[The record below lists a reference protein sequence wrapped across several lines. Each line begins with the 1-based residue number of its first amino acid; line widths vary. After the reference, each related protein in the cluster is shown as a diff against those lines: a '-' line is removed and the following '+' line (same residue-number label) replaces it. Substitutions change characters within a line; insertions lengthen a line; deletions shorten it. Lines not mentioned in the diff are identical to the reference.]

1 MKRILS
7 FILCLTM
14 VMSFASVV
22 NAEHYSKFTD
32 VKPDSWYYEDVDNA
46 VRLGIINGKTETTFA
61 PDDNLTYAE
70 AIKLAACMYQL
81 YKDGSVYLVPGGNPW
96 YQIYVDYAKDHGIIT
111 ENFFYKVSNINEKA
125 TRAGYMEIFANALP
139 DEALIG
145 INNVPDGSIPD
156 VPMVHESSISIY
168 KLYRAGILT
177 GVDAKH
183 NCKPEDN
190 IKRCEVAAIITRMMD
205 ETKRV
210 KFSMETTAEEPKTEE
225 PKTEE
230 PKTEEPKTEEPET
243 EEPETEKPKLEIPE
257 DAEPAPEIKEDE
269 KSAETPETPDM
280 YEPFEIVV
288 EPERIDSA
296 DEGETLTYTVKASG
310 GKTPYTYSWGTR
322 DRYNG
327 FTEFTESDYVKGAKT
342 NTLSLVFDIDNATT
356 SQFYCKITDAL
367 GQEVKSES
375 VTIPEKVFIFKPE
388 NVTKYNSG
396 YIFTGRVEKGALR
409 AGETVSMHM
418 PSHGIEVFGIAT
430 KLEMFKKSIDEVKEN
445 NYCGILIEEPEKIP
459 YDSWVVENLG
469 ETLAERLVNMGN
481 YGFKAWMHI
490 TPCIYSADVGDK
502 TYVQVNVFGGKAPY
516 TYEWYKSENFGDY
529 TELKS
534 DNKYKV
540 DEGKVEILVD
550 EAEFS
555 KRMTYKCII
564 TDATGFTKTASNMYV
579 VPKTTPYLAYQPNT
593 VRANYGEEVSFYART
608 RNSDATYQWYIKND
622 NTNGWKKIEPTDT
635 WAKGATTSTLKIQV
649 EKADFI
655 SHCEYK
661 CEVTQGSYS
670 VSSNVAKL
678 LPKDIVIT
686 EQPKNVSAKHAEK
699 AKFKVVAEGENGP
712 FTYQWLIQTPDNEIP
727 LKITEAFPWAEGY
740 YTDTLSVAVDENK
753 LTSDYKFSCIVTD
766 KNGVRRISNEAYVI
780 VAADANVK
788 FEENNSNQSDI
799 IVIMP

>member
-14 VMSFASVV
+14 IMSFASVV
-22 NAEHYSKFTD
+22 NAEHYSNFTD
-32 VKPDSWYYEDVDNA
+32 VKSDSWYYEDVDNA
-46 VRLGIINGKTETTFA
+46 VRLGIINGKTDTTFA

-81 YKDGSVYLVPGGNPW
+81 YKDGSVYLVSGGNPW
-96 YQIYVDYAKDHGIIT
+96 YQTYVDYAKEHGIIT
-111 ENFFYKVSNINEKA
+111 ENFFYKVSDINEKA

-139 DEALIG
+139 DEALKG

-210 KFSMETTAEEPKTEE
+210 EFSMGTEVPKTEEPKNEEPKTEE
-225 PKTEE
+225 PLFEIPKGAEILPEVPEE
-230 PKTEEPKTEEPET
+230 PK
-243 EEPETEKPKLEIPE
+243 
-257 DAEPAPEIKEDE
+257 
-269 KSAETPETPDM
+269 AETKEETPDM
-280 YEPFEIVV
+280 YEPFEITVQ
-288 EPERIDSA
+288 PERIDSA
-296 DEGETLTYTVKASG
+296 DEGETLTYTVEASG

-418 PSHGIEVFGIAT
+418 PSHGIEVFGVAT
-430 KLEMFKKSIDEVKEN
+430 KIEMFKKSIDEVKEN
-445 NYCGILIEEPEKIP
+445 DYCGILIEEPEKIP

-469 ETLAERLVNMGN
+469 ETLAERLINMGN

-490 TPCIYSADVGDK
+490 TPWRYSADVGDK
-502 TYVQVNVFGGKAPY
+502 THVHVNVFGGKAPY
-516 TYEWYKSENFGDY
+516 TYEWYKSENSGDY

-540 DEGKVEILVD
+540 DEGDVEILVD

-649 EKADFI
+649 EKADFV

-727 LKITEAFPWAEGY
+727 LMITEAFPWAEGY

-780 VAADANVK
+780 VTADANVS
-788 FEENNSNQSDI
+788 FDEEKSKDSM

>member
-7 FILCLTM
+7 FVLCLTM
-14 VMSFASVV
+14 IMSFASVV

-32 VKPDSWYYEDVDNA
+32 VTQDSWYYEDVDNA
-46 VRLGIINGKTETTFA
+46 VRLGIINGKSETTFA

-81 YKDGSVYLVPGGNPW
+81 YKDGSVYLVSGGNPW
-96 YQIYVDYAKDHGIIT
+96 YETYVNYAKDHGIIT
-111 ENFFYKVSNINEKA
+111 DNFFEKVNDINEKA
-125 TRAGYMEIFANALP
+125 TRAGYMEIFASALP
-139 DEALIG
+139 NEALEC

-156 VPMVHESSISIY
+156 VPMVHESAIGIY

-177 GVDAKH
+177 GVDANH

-210 KFSMETTAEEPKTEE
+210 KFSMGTNAEEPKTEE
-225 PKTEE
+225 PK
-230 PKTEEPKTEEPET
+230 
-243 EEPETEKPKLEIPE
+243 LEIPK
-257 DAEPAPEIKEDE
+257 DAEFAPEIKEDE
-269 KSAETPETPDM
+269 ASIPKAETPDM
-280 YEPFEIVV
+280 YEPFEIAVQ
-288 EPERIDSA
+288 PLQIDGA
-296 DEGETLTYTVKASG
+296 DEGEKLEYTVKATG
-310 GKTPYTYSWGTR
+310 GKTPYAYQWVSRGWHNQTTAISDSEYAKGTK
-322 DRYNG
+322 N
-327 FTEFTESDYVKGAKT
+327 
-342 NTLSLVFDIDNATT
+342 NTLTMIFDIDNPYT
-356 SQFYCKITDAL
+356 SQFRCKVTDAL
-367 GQEVKSES
+367 GQEVISDY
-375 VTIPEKVFIFKPE
+375 VTLPEQAFIFKPE
-388 NVTKYNSG
+388 DVIKYNSG

-418 PSHGIEVFGIAT
+418 PSHGIEVFGVAT
-430 KLEMFKKSIDEVKEN
+430 KIEMFKKSIDEVKEN
-445 NYCGILIEEPEKIP
+445 DYCGILIEEPEIIP

-469 ETLAERLVNMGN
+469 ETLAKRLVSMGN

-502 TYVQVNVFGGKAPY
+502 TYAQVNVFGGKPPY
-516 TYEWYKSENFGDY
+516 TYEWYKSENSGDY

-555 KRMTYKCII
+555 KCMTYKCIV
-564 TDATGFTKTASNMYV
+564 TDATGLTKTESNMYV
-579 VPKTTPYLAYQPNT
+579 APKTTPYLVYQPNT
-593 VRANYGEEVSFYART
+593 VRANHGEEVSFYART

-678 LPKDIVIT
+678 LPENVVIT
-686 EQPKNVSAKHAEK
+686 QQPKNMSAKHGEK
-699 AKFKVVAEGENGP
+699 AQFTLKAEGANGP

-727 LKITEAFPWAEGY
+727 LKITDGFPWAEGQ
-740 YTDTLSVAVDENK
+740 YTDTLSVAVDEKK

-766 KNGVRRISNEAYVI
+766 KNGVKRISDEAYVI
-780 VAADANVK
+780 ITSDASVK
-788 FEENNSNQSDI
+788 LEENYSKKPDM

>member
-14 VMSFASVV
+14 ILSFASIVH
-22 NAEHYSKFTD
+22 AEHYSKFTD
-32 VKPDSWYYEDVDNA
+32 VTQDSWYYEDVDNA
-46 VRLGIINGKTETTFA
+46 VRLGIINGKSETTFA

-81 YKDGSVYLVPGGNPW
+81 YKDGSVYLVSGGNPW
-96 YQIYVDYAKDHGIIT
+96 YETYVNYAKGHGIIT
-111 ENFFYKVSNINEKA
+111 DNFFEKVNDINEKA

-139 DEALIG
+139 DEALEC

-156 VPMVHESSISIY
+156 VPMVHESAIGIY

-210 KFSMETTAEEPKTEE
+210 KFSMGTTFEEPK
-225 PKTEE
+225 
-230 PKTEEPKTEEPET
+230 T
-243 EEPETEKPKLEIPE
+243 EEPETEKPKLEIPK
-257 DAEPAPEIKEDE
+257 DAEPAPEIKEE
-269 KSAETPETPDM
+269 ESSAQKVETTDM

-327 FTEFTESDYVKGAKT
+327 FTEFTESDYVKGTKT

-356 SQFYCKITDAL
+356 SQFYCKITDSL
-367 GQEVKSES
+367 GQEVKSEA
-375 VTIPEKVFIFKPE
+375 VTIPKKVFIFKPE

-418 PSHGIEVFGIAT
+418 PSHGIEVFGVAT
-430 KLEMFKKSIDEVKEN
+430 KIEMFKKSIDEVKEN
-445 NYCGILIEEPEKIP
+445 DYCGILIEEPEKIP

-469 ETLAERLVNMGN
+469 ETLAERLINMGN

-490 TPCIYSADVGDK
+490 TPCRYSADVGDK

-534 DNKYKV
+534 DNNHKV
-540 DEGKVEILVD
+540 DEGNVEILVD

-593 VRANYGEEVSFYART
+593 VRANVGEEVSFYART

-678 LPKDIVIT
+678 LPENVVIT
-686 EQPKNVSAKHAEK
+686 QQPKNVSAKHGEK
-699 AKFKVVAEGENGP
+699 AKFKVVAEGANGP

-740 YTDTLSVAVDENK
+740 YTDTLLVAVDEKK

-766 KNGVRRISNEAYVI
+766 KNGVKRISDEAYVI
-780 VAADANVK
+780 VTSDANVK
-788 FEENNSNQSDI
+788 LEENYSNKPDM

>member
-14 VMSFASVV
+14 IMSFASVV
-22 NAEHYSKFTD
+22 NAEHYSNFTD

-156 VPMVHESSISIY
+156 VPMVHESSIGIY

-177 GVDAKH
+177 GVDALH

-210 KFSMETTAEEPKTEE
+210 KFSMGTTSEEPKTEE
-225 PKTEE
+225 PK
-230 PKTEEPKTEEPET
+230 T

-269 KSAETPETPDM
+269 KSAETPDM

-296 DEGETLTYTVKASG
+296 DEGETLTYTVKATG
-310 GKTPYTYSWGTR
+310 GKTPYTYQWVSRGRHNQTTAINENEYAKGT
-322 DRYNG
+322 
-327 FTEFTESDYVKGAKT
+327 KT
-342 NTLSLVFDIDNATT
+342 NTLSLTFSMDNPLT
-356 SQFYCKITDAL
+356 SQFCCKVTDAL
-367 GQEVKSES
+367 GQQVISDY
-375 VTIPEKVFIFKPE
+375 VTLPEQAFIFKPE

-396 YIFTGRVEKGALR
+396 YIFVGRVDKGALR
-409 AGETVSMHM
+409 VGETVSMHM
-418 PSHGIEVFGIAT
+418 PSHGIEVFGVAT

-445 NYCGILIEEPEKIP
+445 DYCGILIENPEAIP

-490 TPCIYSADVGDK
+490 TPCIYSADVGEK

-635 WAKGATTSTLKIQV
+635 WAKGATTSTLTIQV
-649 EKADFI
+649 EKADFV

-699 AKFKVVAEGENGP
+699 AKFTVVAEGANGP

-780 VAADANVK
+780 VTADANVK
-788 FEENNSNQSDI
+788 FEENNSNQSDM

>member
-14 VMSFASVV
+14 IMSFASVV
-22 NAEHYSKFTD
+22 NAEHYSNFTD
-32 VKPDSWYYEDVDNA
+32 VKPDSWYYEDVYNA
-46 VRLGIINGKTETTFA
+46 VRLGIINGKSETSFA

-81 YKDGSVYLVPGGNPW
+81 YKEGSVYLVPGGTPW
-96 YQIYVDYAKDHGIIT
+96 YKMYVEDCESVGVIT
-111 ENFFYKVSNINEKA
+111 KEYNYNEKA

-139 DEALIG
+139 DEALAA
-145 INNVPDGSIPD
+145 INEVPDGSIPD
-156 VPMVHESSISIY
+156 VAVYEDYSKAVY

-177 GVDAKH
+177 GVDAAH
-183 NCKPEDN
+183 RCEPSST

-205 ETKRV
+205 ENKRV
-210 KFSMETTAEEPKTEE
+210 EFSMGTEVPKSEEPKNEEPKTEE
-225 PKTEE
+225 PLFEIPKGAEILPEVPEE
-230 PKTEEPKTEEPET
+230 PK
-243 EEPETEKPKLEIPE
+243 
-257 DAEPAPEIKEDE
+257 
-269 KSAETPETPDM
+269 AETKKETPDM
-280 YEPFEIVV
+280 YEPFEITVQ
-288 EPERIDSA
+288 PERIGSA
-296 DEGETLTYTVKASG
+296 DEGETLTYTVEASG

-322 DRYNG
+322 DRYDG

-342 NTLSLVFDIDNATT
+342 NTLSLVFDIDNVTT
-356 SQFYCKITDAL
+356 SQFYCKITDSL
-367 GQEVKSES
+367 GQEVKSEA

-388 NVTKYNSG
+388 DVIKYNSG

-469 ETLAERLVNMGN
+469 ETLAERLINMGN

-490 TPCIYSADVGDK
+490 TPCRYTADVGDK

-727 LKITEAFPWAEGY
+727 LMITEAFPWAEGY

-766 KNGVRRISNEAYVI
+766 KNGVIRISNEAYVI
-780 VAADANVK
+780 VTADANVS
-788 FEENNSNQSDI
+788 FDEEKSKDSM

>member
-7 FILCLTM
+7 VILCITMILSLT
-14 VMSFASVV
+14 SVAF
-22 NAEHYSKFTD
+22 AEHYSNFTD

-156 VPMVHESSISIY
+156 VPMVHESSIGIY

-210 KFSMETTAEEPKTEE
+210 KFSMGTTSEEPK
-225 PKTEE
+225 
-230 PKTEEPKTEEPET
+230 T
-243 EEPETEKPKLEIPE
+243 EEPETEKPKLEIPK
-257 DAEPAPEIKEDE
+257 DAEPAPEIKEE
-269 KSAETPETPDM
+269 ESSAQKVETTDM

-288 EPERIDSA
+288 QPLQIDGA
-296 DEGETLTYTVKASG
+296 DEGEKLEYTVTATG
-310 GKTPYTYSWGTR
+310 GKTPYTYEWSARSWHNQWSPLE
-322 DRYNG
+322 NG
-327 FTEFTESDYVKGAKT
+327 EYIKGAKT
-342 NTLSLVFDIDNATT
+342 KTLSVTFSMDNPLT
-356 SQFYCKITDAL
+356 SQFRCKVTDAL
-367 GQEVKSES
+367 GQEVISDY
-375 VTIPEKVFIFKPE
+375 VTLPEQAFIFKPE
-388 NVTKYNSG
+388 DVIKYNSG

-418 PSHGIEVFGIAT
+418 PSHGIEVFGVAT
-430 KLEMFKKSIDEVKEN
+430 KIEMFKKSIDEVKEN
-445 NYCGILIEEPEKIP
+445 DYCGILIEEPEEIP

-469 ETLAERLVNMGN
+469 ETLAERLINMGN

-490 TPCIYSADVGDK
+490 TPCRYSADVGDK

-516 TYEWYKSENFGDY
+516 TYEWYKSENSGDY

-534 DNKYKV
+534 DNNHKV

-727 LKITEAFPWAEGY
+727 LMITEAFPWAEGY

-780 VAADANVK
+780 VTADANVNMV
-788 FEENNSNQSDI
+788 ENYPSKPGM
-799 IVIMP
+799 IVIMD

>member
-32 VKPDSWYYEDVDNA
+32 VKADNWYYEDVDNA

-81 YKDGSVYLVPGGNPW
+81 YKDGSVYLVPDGNPW
-96 YQIYVDYAKDHGIIT
+96 YQIYVDYAKDHGIII

-139 DEALIG
+139 DEALKG

-210 KFSMETTAEEPKTEE
+210 KFSMGTTSEEPKTEE
-225 PKTEE
+225 PK
-230 PKTEEPKTEEPET
+230 T

-310 GKTPYTYSWGTR
+310 GKTPYTYQWVSRGWHNQTTAIQESEYAKGT
-322 DRYNG
+322 
-327 FTEFTESDYVKGAKT
+327 KT
-342 NTLSLVFDIDNATT
+342 NTLSLTFSMDNPLT
-356 SQFYCKITDAL
+356 SQFRCKVTDAL
-367 GQEVKSES
+367 GQEVVSDY
-375 VTIPEKVFIFKPE
+375 VTLPEQAFIFKPE
-388 NVTKYNSG
+388 DVIKYNSG

-418 PSHGIEVFGIAT
+418 PSHGIEVFGVVT
-430 KLEMFKKSIDEVKEN
+430 KIEMFKKSIDEVKEN
-445 NYCGILIEEPEKIP
+445 DYCGILIEEPEKIP

-469 ETLAERLVNMGN
+469 ETLAERLINMGN

-649 EKADFI
+649 EKADFV

-727 LKITEAFPWAEGY
+727 LMITEAFPWAEGY

-788 FEENNSNQSDI
+788 FEENNSNQSDM
-799 IVIMP
+799 IVIMD

>member
-14 VMSFASVV
+14 IMSFASVV
-22 NAEHYSKFTD
+22 NAEHYSNFTD

-139 DEALIG
+139 DEALKG

-156 VPMVHESSISIY
+156 VPMAFESSISIY

-177 GVDAKH
+177 GVDALH

-205 ETKRV
+205 ENKRV
-210 KFSMETTAEEPKTEE
+210 EFSMGTEVPKSEEPKNEEPKTEE
-225 PKTEE
+225 PPFEIPKGAEILPEVPEE
-230 PKTEEPKTEEPET
+230 PKVEVKV
-243 EEPETEKPKLEIPE
+243 
-257 DAEPAPEIKEDE
+257 
-269 KSAETPETPDM
+269 ETPDM

-288 EPERIDSA
+288 QPENISGA
-296 DEGETLTYTVKASG
+296 DDGEELEYTVEVAG
-310 GKTPYTYSWGTR
+310 GKAPYTYEWVTR
-322 DRYNG
+322 GWHNQLSSIENG
-327 FTEFTESDYVKGAKT
+327 EYVEGAKT
-342 NTLSLVFDIDNATT
+342 NTLTMTFDINNPYT
-356 SQFYCKITDAL
+356 SQFRCKVTDAL
-367 GQEVKSES
+367 GQEVTSDY
-375 VTIPEKVFIFKPE
+375 VTLPEQAFIFKPE
-388 NVTKYNSG
+388 DVIKYNSG

-418 PSHGIEVFGIAT
+418 PSHGIEVFGVAT

-445 NYCGILIEEPEKIP
+445 DYCGILIENPEAIP

-699 AKFKVVAEGENGP
+699 AKFKVVAEGANGP

-727 LKITEAFPWAEGY
+727 LMITEAFPWAEGY

-766 KNGVRRISNEAYVI
+766 KNGVRRVSNEAYVI
-780 VAADANVK
+780 VTADANVK
-788 FEENNSNQSDI
+788 FEENNSNQSDM
-799 IVIMP
+799 IVIMD

>member
-1 MKRILS
+1 MRKIFSIVIALILLLS
-7 FILCLTM
+7 LTQGI
-14 VMSFASVV
+14 VAKTPEFKDVAKDAWYYDDVV
-22 NAEHYSKFTD
+22 NA
-32 VKPDSWYYEDVDNA
+32 VDM
-46 VRLGIINGKTETTFA
+46 GIINGKTDETFA
-61 PDDNLTYAE
+61 PEDNLTYAE
-70 AIKLAACMYQL
+70 AIKLAACMHQL
-81 YKDGSVYLVPGGNPW
+81 YTKGKVTLKAGTPW
-96 YQIYVDYAKDHGIIT
+96 YAPYLNYCLDEVIIT
-111 ENFFYKVSNINEKA
+111 ENFFAKVSKPDEKA
-125 TRAGYMEIFANALP
+125 TRAGYMEIFASALP
-139 DEALIG
+139 EEGLLA
-145 INNVPDGSIPD
+145 INNIPDGAIPD
-156 VPMVHESSISIY
+156 VPMVHEASIGIY
-168 KLYRAGILT
+168 KLYRAGILQ
-177 GVDAKH
+177 GVDEKH
-183 NCKPEDN
+183 NCNPEDN
-190 IKRCEVAAIITRMMD
+190 IRRCEVAAIITRMMD
-205 ETKRV
+205 EDERIS
-210 KFSMETTAEEPKTEE
+210 FSMKADEKEE
-225 PKTEE
+225 
-230 PKTEEPKTEEPET
+230 
-243 EEPETEKPKLEIPE
+243 PKLEIPE
-257 DAEPAPEIKEDE
+257 DAEPAPEIREDE
-269 KSAETPETPDM
+269 TSTQVPETPDM

-288 EPERIDSA
+288 DPEMIDSA
-296 DEGETLTYTVKASG
+296 DEGETLTYTVRASG
-310 GKTPYTYSWGTR
+310 GKTPYTYEWVTR
-322 DRYNG
+322 GWRNQLSPIENG
-327 FTEFTESDYVKGAKT
+327 EYVEGAKT
-342 NTLSLVFDIDNATT
+342 NTLTMTFDINNPYT
-356 SQFYCKITDAL
+356 SQFRCKVTDSL
-367 GQEVKSES
+367 GQEVTSDY
-375 VTIPEKVFIFKPE
+375 VTLPEQAFIFKPE

-418 PSHGIEVFGIAT
+418 PSHGIEVFGVAT

-445 NYCGILIEEPEKIP
+445 DYCGILIENPESIP

-469 ETLAERLVNMGN
+469 ETLAERLINMGN

-490 TPCIYSADVGDK
+490 TPCRYSADVGDK

-555 KRMTYKCII
+555 KRMTYKCIV

-579 VPKTTPYLAYQPNT
+579 VPKTTPYLAYQPST

-699 AKFKVVAEGENGP
+699 AMFKVVAEGANGP

-727 LKITEAFPWAEGY
+727 LKISGAFLWAEGY
-740 YTDTLSVAVDENK
+740 DTDTLSVAVDENK

-766 KNGVRRISNEAYVI
+766 KNGVRRVSEEAYVT
-780 VAADANVK
+780 VVK
-788 FEENNSNQSDI
+788 DKKGSGM
-799 IVIMP
+799 IVIID

>member
-14 VMSFASVV
+14 ILSFASIVH
-22 NAEHYSKFTD
+22 AERYSKFTD
-32 VKPDSWYYEDVDNA
+32 VTQDSWYYEDVDNA

-81 YKDGSVYLVPGGNPW
+81 YKDGSVYLVSGGNPW
-96 YQIYVDYAKDHGIIT
+96 YETYVNYAKDHGIIT
-111 ENFFYKVSNINEKA
+111 DNFFEKINNINEKA
-125 TRAGYMEIFANALP
+125 TRAGYMEIFASALP
-139 DEALIG
+139 DEALEC

-156 VPMVHESSISIY
+156 VPMVHESAIGIY

-177 GVDAKH
+177 GVDANH
-183 NCKPEDN
+183 NCKPEGN

-210 KFSMETTAEEPKTEE
+210 KFSMGTNAEEPKTEE
-225 PKTEE
+225 PKAEE
-230 PKTEEPKTEEPET
+230 PKTEES
-243 EEPETEKPKLEIPE
+243 KLEIPK
-257 DAEPAPEIKEDE
+257 DAEPAPEIKEE
-269 KSAETPETPDM
+269 ESSAQKVETTDM
-280 YEPFEIVV
+280 YEPFEIAVQ
-288 EPERIDSA
+288 PTHIAGA
-296 DEGETLTYTVKASG
+296 DEGDELKYTVKATG
-310 GKTPYTYSWGTR
+310 GKTPYTYQWVSRGWHNQTTAINDSEYAKGT
-322 DRYNG
+322 
-327 FTEFTESDYVKGAKT
+327 KT
-342 NTLSLVFDIDNATT
+342 NTLTMIFDIDNSSS
-356 SQFYCKITDAL
+356 SQFRCEVTDAL
-367 GQEVKSES
+367 GQKVQSDYVELPEKIFIFSPES
-375 VTIPEKVFIFKPE
+375 VTS
-388 NVTKYNSG
+388 YNGG
-396 YIFTGRVEKGALR
+396 YIFAGRVSKGSLK

-418 PSHGIEVFGIAT
+418 PSHGIEVFGVAT
-430 KLEMFKKSIDEVKEN
+430 KIEMFKKSIDEVKEN
-445 NYCGILIEEPEKIP
+445 DYCGILIEEPEKIP

-469 ETLAERLVNMGN
+469 ETLAKRLVNMGD

-516 TYEWYKSENFGDY
+516 TYEWYKSENSGDY

-540 DEGKVEILVD
+540 DEGNVEILVD

-555 KRMTYKCII
+555 KCMTYKCIV

-579 VPKTTPYLAYQPNT
+579 APKTTPYLAYQPNT

-661 CEVTQGSYS
+661 CEVKQGSYS

-686 EQPKNVSAKHAEK
+686 QQPKNVSAKHAEK
-699 AKFKVVAEGENGP
+699 AKFKVVAEGANGP

-727 LKITEAFPWAEGY
+727 LKITDGFPWAEGQ
-740 YTDTLSVAVDENK
+740 YTDTLSVAVDEKK

-766 KNGVRRISNEAYVI
+766 KNGVRRVSNEAYVI
-780 VAADANVK
+780 VTSDASVK
-788 FEENNSNQSDI
+788 LEENYSNKPDM

>member
-1 MKRILS
+1 MKKILS
-7 FILCLTM
+7 IILSLAM
-14 VMSFASVV
+14 VLSMSSVV
-22 NAEHYSKFTD
+22 FAEHYSNFTD

-46 VRLGIINGKTETTFA
+46 VRLGIINGKTATTFA

-96 YQIYVDYAKDHGIIT
+96 YQTYVDYAKEHGIIT
-111 ENFFYKVSNINEKA
+111 ENFFYKVSDINEKA

-139 DEALIG
+139 DEALKG

-210 KFSMETTAEEPKTEE
+210 KFSMGTTTEE

-230 PKTEEPKTEEPET
+230 PKTEEPLFEIPKDAEILPEVPEEPKVET
-243 EEPETEKPKLEIPE
+243 
-257 DAEPAPEIKEDE
+257 KE
-269 KSAETPETPDM
+269 ETPDM
-280 YEPFEIVV
+280 YEPFEILVQ
-288 EPERIDSA
+288 PEKIDSA

-367 GQEVKSES
+367 GQEVKSEHL
-375 VTIPEKVFIFKPE
+375 TIPEKVFIFKPE

-396 YIFTGRVEKGALR
+396 YIFDGRVEKGAVR
-409 AGETVSMHM
+409 AGETVSMHT
-418 PSHGIEVFGIAT
+418 PSHGIEVYGVVTGIT
-430 KLEMFKKSIDEVKEN
+430 MFNKRLDEAKQGD
-445 NYCGILIEEPEKIP
+445 YCGILIEKPNKIP
-459 YDSWVVENLG
+459 YDSWLSESLG
-469 ETLAERLVNMGN
+469 ETLAERLTNMGN
-481 YGFKAWMHI
+481 YGFKVPLKSTFQFGAVKELGEVATIRLHARGG
-490 TPCIYSADVGDK
+490 TPPYS
-502 TYVQVNVFGGKAPY
+502 
-516 TYEWYKSENFGDY
+516 YEWYKSENNEEFEKITNDAKY
-529 TELKS
+529 TVKGYE
-534 DNKYKV
+534 V
-540 DEGKVEILVD
+540 DIIVD
-550 EAEFS
+550 EAEFTNNI
-555 KRMTYKCII
+555 RYRCDV
-564 TDATGFTKTASNMYV
+564 TDAAGNTKSKSYIGV
-579 VPKTTPYLAYQPNT
+579 VPRATPYITVQPYDKHAD
-593 VRANYGEEVSFYART
+593 VGDEVSFYVYT
-608 RNSDATYQWYIKND
+608 RCDTATYQWYIKND

-649 EKADFI
+649 EKADFV
-655 SHCEYK
+655 SHCEYR
-661 CEVTQGSYS
+661 CEIKNGTYGI
-670 VSSNVAKL
+670 VSNSAKI
-678 LPKDIVIT
+678 LPKSMYIT
-686 EQPKNVSAKHAEK
+686 ANPENVVGKHGEK
-699 AKFKVVAEGENGP
+699 VQFKVATEGGKAPYKYQWEFTYPSDVLDGGYLKVYKDYEWAEGE
-712 FTYQWLIQTPDNEIP
+712 T
-727 LKITEAFPWAEGY
+727 
-740 YTDTLSVAVDENK
+740 TDTLTVLVDGTKMDSDCKFRCTVTDATGRK
-753 LTSDYKFSCIVTD
+753 LTSK
-766 KNGVRRISNEAYVI
+766 EAYI
-780 VAADANVK
+780 IITADATVDFK
-788 FEENNSNQSDI
+788 QGGTSKDQM

>member
-14 VMSFASVV
+14 ILSLTSVAF
-22 NAEHYSKFTD
+22 AEHYSNFTD

-139 DEALIG
+139 DEALKG

-225 PKTEE
+225 PKEE
-230 PKTEEPKTEEPET
+230 Q
-243 EEPETEKPKLEIPE
+243 KLEIPA

-342 NTLSLVFDIDNATT
+342 NTLSLVFDIDNVTT
-356 SQFYCKITDAL
+356 SQFYCKITDSL
-367 GQEVKSES
+367 GQEVKSEA

-418 PSHGIEVFGIAT
+418 PSHGIEVFGVAT
-430 KLEMFKKSIDEVKEN
+430 KIEMFKKSIDEVKEN
-445 NYCGILIEEPEKIP
+445 DYCGILIENPESIP

-469 ETLAERLVNMGN
+469 ETLAERLINMGN

-490 TPCIYSADVGDK
+490 TPCRYSADVGDK

-635 WAKGATTSTLKIQV
+635 WAKGATTSTLTIQV

-727 LKITEAFPWAEGY
+727 LMITEAFPWAEGY

-766 KNGVRRISNEAYVI
+766 KNGVRRISKEAYVI
-780 VAADANVK
+780 VTADANVNMA
-788 FEENNSNQSDI
+788 ENYPSKPGM
-799 IVIMP
+799 IVIMD

>member
-7 FILCLTM
+7 FILCITMILSLT
-14 VMSFASVV
+14 SVAF
-22 NAEHYSKFTD
+22 AEHYSNFTD

-139 DEALIG
+139 DEALKG

-156 VPMVHESSISIY
+156 VPMAFESSISIY

-210 KFSMETTAEEPKTEE
+210 KFSMGTTSEEPKAEEPK
-225 PKTEE
+225 
-230 PKTEEPKTEEPET
+230 T

-356 SQFYCKITDAL
+356 SRFYCKITDAL
-367 GQEVKSES
+367 GQEVTSDY
-375 VTIPEKVFIFKPE
+375 VTLPEQAFIFMPE
-388 NVTKYNSG
+388 DVVKYNSG
-396 YIFTGRVEKGALR
+396 YIFTGRVNKGALR
-409 AGETVSMHM
+409 VGETVSMHM
-418 PSHGIEVFGIAT
+418 PSHGIEVFGVAT

-445 NYCGILIEEPEKIP
+445 DYCGILIEEPEKIP

-469 ETLAERLVNMGN
+469 ETLAERLINMGN

-490 TPCIYSADVGDK
+490 TPCRYTADVGDK

-635 WAKGATTSTLKIQV
+635 WAKGATTSTLTIQV
-649 EKADFI
+649 EKADFV
-655 SHCEYK
+655 SHCEYRCDVK
-661 CEVTQGSYS
+661 NGTYGV
-670 VSSNVAKL
+670 VSNSAKL

-727 LKITEAFPWAEGY
+727 LMITEAFPWAEGY

-780 VAADANVK
+780 VTADANVS
-788 FEENNSNQSDI
+788 FDEEKSKDSM

>member
-14 VMSFASVV
+14 ILSFASIVH
-22 NAEHYSKFTD
+22 AEHYSKFTD
-32 VKPDSWYYEDVDNA
+32 VTQDSWYYEDVDNA
-46 VRLGIINGKTETTFA
+46 VRLGIINGKSETTFA

-81 YKDGSVYLVPGGNPW
+81 YKDGSVYLVSGGNPW
-96 YQIYVDYAKDHGIIT
+96 YETYVNYAKGHGIIT
-111 ENFFYKVSNINEKA
+111 DNFFEKVNDINEKA

-139 DEALIG
+139 DEALEC

-156 VPMVHESSISIY
+156 VPMVHESAIGIY

-210 KFSMETTAEEPKTEE
+210 KFSMGTTSEEPK
-225 PKTEE
+225 
-230 PKTEEPKTEEPET
+230 T
-243 EEPETEKPKLEIPE
+243 EEPETEKPKLEIPK
-257 DAEPAPEIKEDE
+257 DAEPAPEIKEE
-269 KSAETPETPDM
+269 ESSAQKVETTDM

-342 NTLSLVFDIDNATT
+342 NTLSLVFDIDNVTT
-356 SQFYCKITDAL
+356 SQFYCKITDSL
-367 GQEVKSES
+367 GQEVKSEA
-375 VTIPEKVFIFKPE
+375 VTIPKKVFIFKPE

-418 PSHGIEVFGIAT
+418 PSHGIEVFGVAT
-430 KLEMFKKSIDEVKEN
+430 KIEMFKKSIDEVTEN

-469 ETLAERLVNMGN
+469 ETLAERLINMGN

-490 TPCIYSADVGDK
+490 TPCRYSADVGDK

-516 TYEWYKSENFGDY
+516 TYEWYKSENSGDY

-534 DNKYKV
+534 DNNHKV

-593 VRANYGEEVSFYART
+593 VRANVGEEVSFYART

-661 CEVTQGSYS
+661 CEVKQGSYS

-678 LPKDIVIT
+678 LPENVVIT
-686 EQPKNVSAKHAEK
+686 QQPKNVSAKHGEK
-699 AKFKVVAEGENGP
+699 AKFKVVAEGANGP

-740 YTDTLSVAVDENK
+740 YTDTLLVAVDEKK

-766 KNGVRRISNEAYVI
+766 KNGVKRISDEAYVI
-780 VAADANVK
+780 VTSDANVK
-788 FEENNSNQSDI
+788 LEENYSNKPDM

>member
-1 MKRILS
+1 
-7 FILCLTM
+7 
-14 VMSFASVV
+14 
-22 NAEHYSKFTD
+22 
-32 VKPDSWYYEDVDNA
+32 
-46 VRLGIINGKTETTFA
+46 
-61 PDDNLTYAE
+61 
-70 AIKLAACMYQL
+70 
-81 YKDGSVYLVPGGNPW
+81 
-96 YQIYVDYAKDHGIIT
+96 
-111 ENFFYKVSNINEKA
+111 
-125 TRAGYMEIFANALP
+125 MEIFANALP
-139 DEALIG
+139 DEALKG

-205 ETKRV
+205 EPKRV
-210 KFSMETTAEEPKTEE
+210 KFSMGTNAEEPKTEE
-225 PKTEE
+225 PK
-230 PKTEEPKTEEPET
+230 
-243 EEPETEKPKLEIPE
+243 LEIPK
-257 DAEPAPEIKEDE
+257 DAEFAPEIKEDE
-269 KSAETPETPDM
+269 ASIPKAETPDM

-342 NTLSLVFDIDNATT
+342 NTLSLVFDIDNVTT
-356 SQFYCKITDAL
+356 SQFYCKITDSL
-367 GQEVKSES
+367 GQEVKSEA

-418 PSHGIEVFGIAT
+418 PSHGIEVFGVAT
-430 KLEMFKKSIDEVKEN
+430 KIEMFKKSIDEVKEN
-445 NYCGILIEEPEKIP
+445 DYCGILIEEPEKIP

-469 ETLAERLVNMGN
+469 ETLAKRLVSMGN

-502 TYVQVNVFGGKAPY
+502 TYVQVNVFGGKPPY
-516 TYEWYKSENFGDY
+516 TYEWYKSENSGDY

-555 KRMTYKCII
+555 KCMTYKCIV
-564 TDATGFTKTASNMYV
+564 TDATGFTKTASNIYV
-579 VPKTTPYLAYQPNT
+579 APKTTPYLAYQPNT
-593 VRANYGEEVSFYART
+593 VRANHGEEVSFYART

-655 SHCEYK
+655 CHCEYK
-661 CEVTQGSYS
+661 CEVKQGRYS
-670 VSSNVAKL
+670 VSSDAAKL
-678 LPKDIVIT
+678 LPENVVIT
-686 EQPKNVSAKHAEK
+686 QQPKNVSAKHAEK
-699 AKFKVVAEGENGP
+699 AKFKVVAEGANGP

-740 YTDTLSVAVDENK
+740 YTDTLLVAVDEKK

-766 KNGVRRISNEAYVI
+766 KNGVKRISDEAYVI
-780 VAADANVK
+780 VTSDASVK
-788 FEENNSNQSDI
+788 FEENYSDKSDI

>member
-7 FILCLTM
+7 FVLCLTM
-14 VMSFASVV
+14 IMSFASVV
-22 NAEHYSKFTD
+22 NAEHYSNFTD

-139 DEALIG
+139 DEALKG
-145 INNVPDGSIPD
+145 INDVPDGSIPD
-156 VPMVHESSISIY
+156 VPMAFESSIGIY

-230 PKTEEPKTEEPET
+230 PKEEQ
-243 EEPETEKPKLEIPE
+243 KLEIPK
-257 DAEPAPEIKEDE
+257 DAEFAPEIKEDE
-269 KSAETPETPDM
+269 ASTQKAETPDM

-310 GKTPYTYSWGTR
+310 GKTPYTYQWVSRGWHNQTTAINENEYAKGT
-322 DRYNG
+322 
-327 FTEFTESDYVKGAKT
+327 KT
-342 NTLSLVFDIDNATT
+342 NTLSLTFSMDNLLT
-356 SQFYCKITDAL
+356 SQFCCKVTDAL
-367 GQEVKSES
+367 GQEVTSDY
-375 VTIPEKVFIFKPE
+375 VTLPEQAFIFMPE
-388 NVTKYNSG
+388 DVVKYNSG
-396 YIFTGRVEKGALR
+396 YIFIGRVNKGALR
-409 AGETVSMHM
+409 VGETVSMHM
-418 PSHGIEVFGIAT
+418 PSHGIEVFGVAT
-430 KLEMFKKSIDEVKEN
+430 KIEMFKKSIDEVKEN
-445 NYCGILIEEPEKIP
+445 DYCGILIENPEPIP

-490 TPCIYSADVGDK
+490 TPCRYSADVGDK

-727 LKITEAFPWAEGY
+727 LMITEAFPWAEGY

-780 VAADANVK
+780 VAADANVS
-788 FEENNSNQSDI
+788 FDEEKSKDSM

>member
-7 FILCLTM
+7 VILCITMILSLT
-14 VMSFASVV
+14 SVAF
-22 NAEHYSKFTD
+22 AEHYSKFTD

-156 VPMVHESSISIY
+156 VPMAFESSIGIY

-230 PKTEEPKTEEPET
+230 PKEEQ
-243 EEPETEKPKLEIPE
+243 KLEIPE

-396 YIFTGRVEKGALR
+396 YIFTGRVNKGALR

-418 PSHGIEVFGIAT
+418 TSHGIEVFGVAT

-445 NYCGILIEEPEKIP
+445 DYCGILIENPEKIP

-490 TPCIYSADVGDK
+490 TPWRYTADVGDK

-593 VRANYGEEVSFYART
+593 VRANYGEEVSFYAYT

-686 EQPKNVSAKHAEK
+686 GQPKNVSAGHAEK
-699 AKFKVVAEGENGP
+699 AKFKVVAEGANGP

-766 KNGVRRISNEAYVI
+766 KNGVRRVSNEAYVI

-788 FEENNSNQSDI
+788 FEKNNSNQSDM
-799 IVIMP
+799 IVIMD

>member
-14 VMSFASVV
+14 IMSFMAVV
-22 NAEHYSKFTD
+22 NAERYSKFTD
-32 VKPDSWYYEDVDNA
+32 VTQESWYYEDVDNA

-81 YKDGSVYLVPGGNPW
+81 YKDGSVYLVSGGNPW
-96 YQIYVDYAKDHGIIT
+96 YETYVNYAKDHGIIT
-111 ENFFYKVSNINEKA
+111 DNFFYKVNDINKKA
-125 TRAGYMEIFANALP
+125 TRAGYMEIFASALP
-139 DEALIG
+139 DEALEC

-156 VPMVHESSISIY
+156 VPMVHESAIGIY

-177 GVDAKH
+177 GVDANH

-210 KFSMETTAEEPKTEE
+210 KFSMGTNAEEPK
-225 PKTEE
+225 
-230 PKTEEPKTEEPET
+230 T
-243 EEPETEKPKLEIPE
+243 EEPETEKPKLEIPK
-257 DAEPAPEIKEDE
+257 DAEPAPEIKEE
-269 KSAETPETPDM
+269 ESSAQKVETTDM

-342 NTLSLVFDIDNATT
+342 NTLSLVFDIDNVTT
-356 SQFYCKITDAL
+356 SQFYCKITDSL
-367 GQEVKSES
+367 GQEVKSEA

-418 PSHGIEVFGIAT
+418 PSHGIEVFGVAT
-430 KLEMFKKSIDEVKEN
+430 KIEMFKKSIDEVKEN
-445 NYCGILIEEPEKIP
+445 DYCGILIEEPEEIP
-459 YDSWVVENLG
+459 YDSWVVDNLG
-469 ETLAERLVNMGN
+469 ETLAKRLVNMGN
-481 YGFKAWMHI
+481 YGFKACMQI
-490 TPCIYSADVGDK
+490 TPCRYSADIGDK
-502 TYVQVNVFGGKAPY
+502 TRVHVNILGGKAPY
-516 TYEWYKSENFGDY
+516 TYKWYKSENSGDY

-540 DEGKVEILVD
+540 DESKVEILVD

-555 KRMTYKCII
+555 KRVTYKCIV
-564 TDATGFTKTASNMYV
+564 TDATGFSKTASDMYV
-579 VPKTTPYLAYQPNT
+579 VPETTPYLAYQPNT
-593 VRANYGEEVSFYART
+593 VHANHGEEVSFYART
-608 RNSDATYQWYIKND
+608 RNRDATYQWYIKND

-699 AKFKVVAEGENGP
+699 AKFEVVAEGANGP

-740 YTDTLSVAVDENK
+740 YTDTLLVAVDENK
-753 LTSDYKFSCIVTD
+753 LTPDYKFSCIVTD
-766 KNGVRRISNEAYVI
+766 KNGVRRVSNEAYVI

-788 FEENNSNQSDI
+788 FEENNSNKSDI

>member
-7 FILCLTM
+7 VILCITMILSLT
-14 VMSFASVV
+14 SVAF
-22 NAEHYSKFTD
+22 AEHYSNFTD

-111 ENFFYKVSNINEKA
+111 ENFFYKVSNIDEKA
-125 TRAGYMEIFANALP
+125 TRAGYMEIFANAIP

-183 NCKPEDN
+183 NCNPEDN

-210 KFSMETTAEEPKTEE
+210 KFSMGTTSEEPKTEE
-225 PKTEE
+225 PKNEE
-230 PKTEEPKTEEPET
+230 PKTEEPLFEIPKGAEILPEVPEEP
-243 EEPETEKPKLEIPE
+243 K
-257 DAEPAPEIKEDE
+257 
-269 KSAETPETPDM
+269 AETKEETPDM
-280 YEPFEIVV
+280 YEPFEITVQ
-288 EPERIDSA
+288 PERIDSA

-322 DRYNG
+322 GRYNG

-375 VTIPEKVFIFKPE
+375 LTIPEKVFIFKPE
-388 NVTKYNSG
+388 SFTKEGNG
-396 YIFTGRVEKGALR
+396 YTFAGRVEKGAVR
-409 AGETVSMHM
+409 IGETVSMHM
-418 PSHGIEVFGIAT
+418 PSQSVEVYGVVTGII
-430 KLEMFKKSIDEVKEN
+430 MFNKNLDEAKQG
-445 NYCGILIEEPEKIP
+445 NYCGILIEEPKEIP
-459 YDSWVVENLG
+459 YDKWVVDTLG
-469 ETLAERLVNMGN
+469 VSLTARVQSLGN
-481 YGFKAWMHI
+481 YGFKVPMKLTFQYGGIKNLGETVTMRMHVKGG
-490 TPCIYSADVGDK
+490 TP
-502 TYVQVNVFGGKAPY
+502 PY
-516 TYEWYKSENFGDY
+516 TYEWYKFENGNEYTKIVNDHKYNVMGSEVRII
-529 TELKS
+529 
-534 DNKYKV
+534 V
-540 DEGKVEILVD
+540 DAD
-550 EAEFS
+550 EFEQNMWY
-555 KRMTYKCII
+555 RCDV
-564 TDATGFTKTASNMYV
+564 TDAAGNTQYETWYGVEPEA
-579 VPKTTPYLAYQPNT
+579 TPYLSRQPKD
-593 VRANYGEEVSFYART
+593 VYADYGEEAVFKVHT
-608 RNSDATYQWYIKND
+608 RCATATYQWYIKND

-727 LKITEAFPWAEGY
+727 LMITEAFPWAEGY

-780 VAADANVK
+780 VTADANVS
-788 FEENNSNQSDI
+788 FDEEKSKDSM

>member
-7 FILCLTM
+7 FILCITMILSLT
-14 VMSFASVV
+14 SVAF
-22 NAEHYSKFTD
+22 AEHYSNFTD

-139 DEALIG
+139 DEALKG

-210 KFSMETTAEEPKTEE
+210 KFSMGTTS
-225 PKTEE
+225 EE

-243 EEPETEKPKLEIPE
+243 EKPKLEIPK
-257 DAEPAPEIKEDE
+257 DAEPAPEIKEE
-269 KSAETPETPDM
+269 ESSAQKVETTDM
-280 YEPFEIVV
+280 YEPFEIAVQ
-288 EPERIDSA
+288 PLLIDGA
-296 DEGETLTYTVKASG
+296 DEGEKLEYTVTATG
-310 GKTPYTYSWGTR
+310 GKTPYTYEWSARSWHNQWSPLE
-322 DRYNG
+322 NG
-327 FTEFTESDYVKGAKT
+327 EYIKGAKT
-342 NTLSLVFDIDNATT
+342 KTLFVTFSMDNPLT
-356 SQFYCKITDAL
+356 SQFRCKVTDAL
-367 GQEVKSES
+367 GQEVISDY
-375 VTIPEKVFIFKPE
+375 VTLPEQAFIFKPE
-388 NVTKYNSG
+388 DVIKYNSG

-445 NYCGILIEEPEKIP
+445 DYCGILIEEPEEIP

-469 ETLAERLVNMGN
+469 ETLAERLINMGN

-490 TPCIYSADVGDK
+490 TPCRYSADVGDK

-516 TYEWYKSENFGDY
+516 TYEWYKSENSGDY

-534 DNKYKV
+534 DNNHKV

-699 AKFKVVAEGENGP
+699 AKFKVMAEGENGP

-727 LKITEAFPWAEGY
+727 LMITEAFPWAEGY

-780 VAADANVK
+780 VTADANVNMV
-788 FEENNSNQSDI
+788 ENYPSKPGM
-799 IVIMP
+799 IVIMD

>member
-14 VMSFASVV
+14 IMSFASVV
-22 NAEHYSKFTD
+22 NAEHYSNFTD

-156 VPMVHESSISIY
+156 VPMAFESSISIY

-230 PKTEEPKTEEPET
+230 PKEEQ
-243 EEPETEKPKLEIPE
+243 KLEIPE

-342 NTLSLVFDIDNATT
+342 NTLSLVFDIDNVTT
-356 SQFYCKITDAL
+356 SQFYCKITDSL
-367 GQEVKSES
+367 GQEVKSEA

-396 YIFTGRVEKGALR
+396 YIFTGRVNQGALR
-409 AGETVSMHM
+409 VGETVSMHM

-445 NYCGILIEEPEKIP
+445 DYCGILIEEPEKIP

-534 DNKYKV
+534 DNKHKV

-670 VSSNVAKL
+670 ISSNVAKL

-699 AKFKVVAEGENGP
+699 AKFKVVAEGANGP

-727 LKITEAFPWAEGY
+727 LMITEAFPWAEGY

-780 VAADANVK
+780 VTADANVK
-788 FEENNSNQSDI
+788 LEENYSNKPDM

>member
-46 VRLGIINGKTETTFA
+46 VRLGIINGKTEATFA

-156 VPMVHESSISIY
+156 VPKAFESSISIY

-210 KFSMETTAEEPKTEE
+210 KFSMGTTS
-225 PKTEE
+225 EE
-230 PKTEEPKTEEPET
+230 PKTEEPKTEEPEA
-243 EEPETEKPKLEIPE
+243 EKQKLEIPK

-269 KSAETPETPDM
+269 PSVPKTETPDM
-280 YEPFEIVV
+280 YEPFEIAVQ
-288 EPERIDSA
+288 PAYIAGA

-310 GKTPYTYSWGTR
+310 GKTPYTYQWVSRGWHNQTTAINENEYAKGT
-322 DRYNG
+322 
-327 FTEFTESDYVKGAKT
+327 KT
-342 NTLSLVFDIDNATT
+342 NTLSLTFSMDNPLT
-356 SQFYCKITDAL
+356 SQFRCKVTDAL
-367 GQEVKSES
+367 GQEVVSDY
-375 VTIPEKVFIFKPE
+375 VTLPEQAFIFKPE
-388 NVTKYNSG
+388 DVIKYNSG

-418 PSHGIEVFGIAT
+418 PSHGIEVFGVAT
-430 KLEMFKKSIDEVKEN
+430 KIEMFKKSIDEVKEN
-445 NYCGILIEEPEKIP
+445 DYCGILIEEPEEIP

-469 ETLAERLVNMGN
+469 ETLAERLINMGN

-490 TPCIYSADVGDK
+490 TPCRYSADVGDK

-593 VRANYGEEVSFYART
+593 VRANYGEEVSFYAYA

-727 LKITEAFPWAEGY
+727 LMITEAFPWVEGY

-766 KNGVRRISNEAYVI
+766 KNGVRRVSNEAYVI
-780 VAADANVK
+780 VTADASVK
-788 FEENNSNQSDI
+788 LEENYSNKPDM

>member
-7 FILCLTM
+7 VILCITMILSLT
-14 VMSFASVV
+14 SVAF
-22 NAEHYSKFTD
+22 AEHYSNFTD

-139 DEALIG
+139 DEALPA
-145 INNVPDGSIPD
+145 INNVPHGSIPD
-156 VPMVHESSISIY
+156 VPVYEEYTEAIY

-177 GVDAKH
+177 GVDAAH
-183 NCKPEDN
+183 RCEPSST
-190 IKRCEVAAIITRMMD
+190 IMRCEVAAIITRMMD

-230 PKTEEPKTEEPET
+230 PKEEQ
-243 EEPETEKPKLEIPE
+243 KLEIPE
-257 DAEPAPEIKEDE
+257 DAEPALEIKEDE

-342 NTLSLVFDIDNATT
+342 NTLSLVFDIDNVTT
-356 SQFYCKITDAL
+356 SQFYCKITDSL
-367 GQEVKSES
+367 GQEVKSEA

-388 NVTKYNSG
+388 DVIKYNSG

-418 PSHGIEVFGIAT
+418 PSHGIEVFGVAT

-445 NYCGILIEEPEKIP
+445 DYCGILIENPEAIP

-469 ETLAERLVNMGN
+469 ETLAERLINMGN

-490 TPCIYSADVGDK
+490 TPCRYTADVGDK

-740 YTDTLSVAVDENK
+740 YTDTLLVAVDENK

-766 KNGVRRISNEAYVI
+766 KNGVRRVSNEAYVI

-788 FEENNSNQSDI
+788 FEENNSNQSDM

>member
-14 VMSFASVV
+14 IMSFASVV

-46 VRLGIINGKTETTFA
+46 VRLGIINGKSETTFA

-81 YKDGSVYLVPGGNPW
+81 YKDGSVYLVSGGNPW
-96 YQIYVDYAKDHGIIT
+96 YETYVNYAKDHGIIT

-205 ETKRV
+205 ETKRI
-210 KFSMETTAEEPKTEE
+210 KFSMGTTSEEPK
-225 PKTEE
+225 
-230 PKTEEPKTEEPET
+230 T
-243 EEPETEKPKLEIPE
+243 EEPETEKPKLEIPK
-257 DAEPAPEIKEDE
+257 DAEPAPEIKEE
-269 KSAETPETPDM
+269 ESSAQKVETPDM

-342 NTLSLVFDIDNATT
+342 NTLSLIFDIDNVTT
-356 SQFYCKITDAL
+356 SQFYCKITDSL
-367 GQEVKSES
+367 GQEVKSEA

-388 NVTKYNSG
+388 NITKFNSG

-418 PSHGIEVFGIAT
+418 PSHGIEVFGVAT
-430 KLEMFKKSIDEVKEN
+430 KIEMFKKSIDEVKEN
-445 NYCGILIEEPEKIP
+445 DYCGILIEEPEIIP

-469 ETLAERLVNMGN
+469 ETLAKRLVNMGN

-490 TPCIYSADVGDK
+490 TPCIYSADIGDK

-516 TYEWYKSENFGDY
+516 TYKWYKSENSGDY

-540 DEGKVEILVD
+540 EEGKVEILVD

-555 KRMTYKCII
+555 KRVTYKCIV

-579 VPKTTPYLAYQPNT
+579 APKTTPYLAYQPNT
-593 VRANYGEEVSFYART
+593 VRANHGEEVSFYART

-661 CEVTQGSYS
+661 CEVKQGSYT

-686 EQPKNVSAKHAEK
+686 QQPKNVSAKHAEK
-699 AKFKVVAEGENGP
+699 AKFKVVAEGANGP

-740 YTDTLSVAVDENK
+740 YTDTLLVAVDENK

-766 KNGVRRISNEAYVI
+766 KNGVKRISDEAYVI
-780 VAADANVK
+780 VTSDANVK
-788 FEENNSNQSDI
+788 FEENYSNKPDM

>member
-1 MKRILS
+1 MKRIISIILS
-7 FILCLTM
+7 L
-14 VMSFASVV
+14 VMLLGMASVA
-22 NAEHYSKFTD
+22 NAEHYSNFTD

-46 VRLGIINGKTETTFA
+46 VRLGIINGKTATTFA

-81 YKDGSVYLVPGGNPW
+81 YKDGSVYLVSGGSPW
-96 YQIYVDYAKDHGIIT
+96 YQTYVDYAKDHGIIT
-111 ENFFYKVSNINEKA
+111 DNFFEKVLEINEKA
-125 TRAGYMEIFANALP
+125 TRAGYMEIFASALP
-139 DEALIG
+139 DEALKG

-156 VPMVHESSISIY
+156 VPMVHESSIGIY

-177 GVDAKH
+177 GVDAAH

-210 KFSMETTAEEPKTEE
+210 KFSMGTNAEEPKTEE
-225 PKTEE
+225 PKA
-230 PKTEEPKTEEPET
+230 
-243 EEPETEKPKLEIPE
+243 EEPETEKPKLEIPK
-257 DAEPAPEIKEDE
+257 DAEPAPEIKEE
-269 KSAETPETPDM
+269 ESSAQKVETPDM

-342 NTLSLVFDIDNATT
+342 NTLSLVFDIDNVTT
-356 SQFYCKITDAL
+356 SQFYCKITDSL
-367 GQEVKSES
+367 GQEVKSEA

-396 YIFTGRVEKGALR
+396 YIFTGRVNKGALR

-418 PSHGIEVFGIAT
+418 PSHGIEVFGVAT

-445 NYCGILIEEPEKIP
+445 DYCGILIEEPEKIP

-469 ETLAERLVNMGN
+469 ETLAERLINMGN

-502 TYVQVNVFGGKAPY
+502 TYAQVNVFGGKAPY
-516 TYEWYKSENFGDY
+516 TYEWYKSENSGDY

-555 KRMTYKCII
+555 KCMTYKCIV

-579 VPKTTPYLAYQPNT
+579 APKTTPYLAYQPKT

-608 RNSDATYQWYIKND
+608 RNIDATYQWYIKND

-661 CEVTQGSYS
+661 CEVTQGSYK

-686 EQPKNVSAKHAEK
+686 QQPKNVSAKHAEK
-699 AKFKVVAEGENGP
+699 AKFKVVAEGANGP

-727 LKITEAFPWAEGY
+727 LMITEAFPWAEGY

-780 VAADANVK
+780 VTADANVS
-788 FEENNSNQSDI
+788 FDEEKSKDSM

>member
-14 VMSFASVV
+14 ILSFASIVH
-22 NAEHYSKFTD
+22 AEHYSKFTD
-32 VKPDSWYYEDVDNA
+32 VTQDSWYYEDVDNA
-46 VRLGIINGKTETTFA
+46 VRLGIINGKSETTFA

-81 YKDGSVYLVPGGNPW
+81 YKDGSVYLVSGGNPW
-96 YQIYVDYAKDHGIIT
+96 YETYVNYAKGHGIIT
-111 ENFFYKVSNINEKA
+111 DNFFEKVNDINEKA

-139 DEALIG
+139 DEALEC

-156 VPMVHESSISIY
+156 VPMVHESAIGIY

-210 KFSMETTAEEPKTEE
+210 KFSMGTTFEEPK
-225 PKTEE
+225 
-230 PKTEEPKTEEPET
+230 T
-243 EEPETEKPKLEIPE
+243 EEPETEKPKLEIPK
-257 DAEPAPEIKEDE
+257 DAEPAPEIKEE
-269 KSAETPETPDM
+269 ESSAQKVETTDM

-327 FTEFTESDYVKGAKT
+327 FTEFTESDYVKGTKT

-356 SQFYCKITDAL
+356 SQFYCKITDSL
-367 GQEVKSES
+367 GQEVKSEA
-375 VTIPEKVFIFKPE
+375 VTIPKKVFIFKPE

-418 PSHGIEVFGIAT
+418 PSHGIEVFGVAT
-430 KLEMFKKSIDEVKEN
+430 KIEMFKKSIDEVKEN
-445 NYCGILIEEPEKIP
+445 DYCGILIEEPEKIP

-469 ETLAERLVNMGN
+469 ETLAERLINMGN

-490 TPCIYSADVGDK
+490 TPCRYSADVGDK

-534 DNKYKV
+534 DNNHKV
-540 DEGKVEILVD
+540 DEGNVEILVD

-593 VRANYGEEVSFYART
+593 VRANVGEEVSFYART

-678 LPKDIVIT
+678 LPENVVIT
-686 EQPKNVSAKHAEK
+686 QQPKNVSAKHGEK
-699 AKFKVVAEGENGP
+699 AKFKVVAEGANGP

-740 YTDTLSVAVDENK
+740 YTDTLLVAVDENK

-766 KNGVRRISNEAYVI
+766 KNGVKRISDEAYVI
-780 VAADANVK
+780 VTSDANVK
-788 FEENNSNQSDI
+788 LEENYSNKPDM